1 VAFGALQY
9 SPVHRSAGRVMDE
22 EEEKEEERED
32 EKEDTELF
40 SKMQNNFT

>member
-1 VAFGALQY
+1 
-9 SPVHRSAGRVMDE
+9 MDE